1 MMSLSM
7 PPVQQGGLTFRS
19 TAELRASALVDET
32 RRDEKGVQYASVRA
46 SVALKVGGA
55 AAGVCVFPCTRFQW
69 PWLMA
74 PRSTS
79 TCTMGIQ
86 MSRFGA
92 RWEGRRDRRARHQL
106 QLQLA
111 KGNGWQQHLF
121 GKGKKRLW
129 CGVAGRRAF
138 ASFGWPPLRPSP
150 PLPATIRTG
159 RGFTPGALPTLG
171 NSTEDPC
178 LPDRVSRVRSMK
190 RERERRERGRA
201 LAPLAVAVADRVRG
215 WETYGRQT
223 KDIFTCTF
231 FFESKG

>member
-1 MMSLSM
+1 MCVPVHTVSMAMADGPPLHLHLHDGDSDVSLWREM
-7 PPVQQGGLTFRS
+7 GGTERPPGPPP
-19 TAELRASALVDET
+19 TATAS
-32 RRDEKGVQYASVRA
+32 
-46 SVALKVGGA
+46 
-55 AAGVCVFPCTRFQW
+55 
-69 PWLMA
+69 
-74 PRSTS
+74 
-79 TCTMGIQ
+79 
-86 MSRFGA
+86 
-92 RWEGRRDRRARHQL
+92 
-106 QLQLA
+106 LQLA
-111 KGNGWQQHLF
+111 KGLAPAASKCKWLAAVQHLF
-121 GKGKKRLW
+121 GKGKEMKGKKRLW

-231 FFESKG
+231 FF